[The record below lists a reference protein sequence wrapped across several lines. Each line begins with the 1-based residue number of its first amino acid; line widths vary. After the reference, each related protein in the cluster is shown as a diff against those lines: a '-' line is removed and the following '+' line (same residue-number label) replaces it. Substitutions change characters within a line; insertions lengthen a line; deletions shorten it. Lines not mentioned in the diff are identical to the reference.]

1 MNEFGSRIEM
11 QRRVL
16 RSVNSIE
23 CHEESLFGLSD
34 KAISRWVNANGIDN
48 GADLVSLVREL
59 SSKLFFLANKSQEQI
74 TEDYKSLSIAVH
86 DSLCKI
92 EGIVANKSN

>member
-1 MNEFGSRIEM
+1 MNEFGSRIEI
-11 QRRVL
+11 QRSVL

-23 CHEESLFGLSD
+23 CYKESLFGLSD
-34 KAISRWVNANGIDN
+34 KAISRWVHANNIDN
-48 GADLVSLVREL
+48 GAKLVKLVKEI
-59 SSKLFFLANKSQEQI
+59 SGKLFFLANKSQEQI

-86 DSLCKI
+86 STLREI